1 MTFLIIMAGLFMLI
15 LLEKPFEKR
24 SSGLIFLVSY
34 LLLIAVYVIQTT
46 FVELLSNQLLL
57 IIAIIVVCPLLIR
70 FLLLFRGKSRQSY
83 FLLNSIHF
91 IIEKFLVKARCCSHI
106 PL

>member
-24 SSGLIFLVSY
+24 TFRLIFLVSY

-46 FVELLSNQLLL
+46 FVKIVSNGLLM
-57 IIAIIVVCPLLIR
+57 IIAVIVVCPL
-70 FLLLFRGKSRQSY
+70 FFRLVTSSSR
-83 FLLNSIHF
+83 
-91 IIEKFLVKARCCSHI
+91 KRT
-106 PL
+106 

>member
-46 FVELLSNQLLL
+46 FVKIVSNGLLMM
-57 IIAIIVVCPLLIR
+57 IAVIEVFPLFVR
-70 FLLLFRGKSRQSY
+70 FLETYSRKHFNKSRS
-83 FLLNSIHF
+83 
-91 IIEKFLVKARCCSHI
+91 
-106 PL
+106 